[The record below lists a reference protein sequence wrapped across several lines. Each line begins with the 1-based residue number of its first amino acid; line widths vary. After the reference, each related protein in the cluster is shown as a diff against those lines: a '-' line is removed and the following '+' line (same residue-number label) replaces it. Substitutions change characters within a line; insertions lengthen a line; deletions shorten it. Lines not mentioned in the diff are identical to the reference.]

1 MMMQRYFGI
10 ACLGVFFASCGSQV
24 LFEQN
29 SKVEDANWRSANPAI
44 FELEVEDT
52 LTAYDFYINVRNTG
66 SYRFSNLYLFIQ
78 TDFPNG
84 KSIRDTVECLM
95 ATPEGEWIGTGVGDL
110 RDQSILFK
118 QSGNFPL
125 KGKYRFEMVQAMRQ
139 DPLPGIADI
148 GLRIEKAGS
157 AQ

>member
-1 MMMQRYFGI
+1 MMAGGNRDFMFDK
-10 ACLGVFFASCGSQV
+10 AHS
-24 LFEQN
+24 N
-29 SKVEDANWRSANPAI
+29 SMEVAEFVAK
-44 FELEVEDT
+44 VEDT

>member
-10 ACLGVFFASCGSQV
+10 ACLGLFFASCGNQV

-118 QSGNFPL
+118 QSGNLPL
-125 KGKYRFEMVQAMRQ
+125 KGKNLFEMVQAMRQ